1 MNEKTPENIEDG
13 EIVVLFFKLN
23 SDEDECE
30 SLLKNL
36 PDHEQHRANEF
47 QCLNDRV
54 GYIKCRNVLRK
65 TLATWLECE
74 PKELNIT
81 CSEHGKPYL
90 EHSQNIEFNITHT
103 KGLAAIA
110 FSKTFTIGIDT
121 ENTEREVNLVHLSE
135 KVFNEK
141 ERFLISSETP
151 QNQKKMFFR
160 LWTAKEAF
168 LKNTGLGLRLDPKK
182 INVTHSINKGNNG
195 RVECDK
201 VNSGPS
207 LLIELKCQEPYV
219 TTLCTSEK
227 GTKNI
232 KTIFL

>member
-13 EIVVLFFKLN
+13 EIVVLFFNLN
-23 SDEDECE
+23 SDKDEYE
-30 SLLKNL
+30 SLFKNL

-47 QCLNDRV
+47 QYLNDRI
-54 GYIKCRNVLRK
+54 GYTKCRNVLRK
-65 TLATWLECE
+65 TLATWLGCE
-74 PKELNIT
+74 PKKLNIT
-81 CSEHGKPYL
+81 CSEYGKPYL
-90 EHSQNIEFNITHT
+90 EHSQKIEFNITHT

-141 ERFLISSETP
+141 ERFLINSEKP
-151 QNQKKMFFR
+151 HNQKKMFFR
-160 LWTAKEAF
+160 LWTSKEAF

-182 INVTHSINKGNNG
+182 INVTPSVKKGNNG
-195 RVECDK
+195 RVECHEVK
-201 VNSGPS
+201 ASPS
-207 LLIELKCQEPYV
+207 QLIELKCQEPYV

>member
-1 MNEKTPENIEDG
+1 M
-13 EIVVLFFKLN
+13 
-23 SDEDECE
+23 
-30 SLLKNL
+30 
-36 PDHEQHRANEF
+36 
-47 QCLNDRV
+47 
-54 GYIKCRNVLRK
+54 
-65 TLATWLECE
+65 
-74 PKELNIT
+74 
-81 CSEHGKPYL
+81 

-160 LWTAKEAF
+160 LWTSKEAF
-168 LKNTGLGLRLDPKK
+168 LKKYWTWIEIRPKK
-182 INVTHSINKGNNG
+182 INVTPSINKGNNG

-201 VNSGPS
+201 VICPS